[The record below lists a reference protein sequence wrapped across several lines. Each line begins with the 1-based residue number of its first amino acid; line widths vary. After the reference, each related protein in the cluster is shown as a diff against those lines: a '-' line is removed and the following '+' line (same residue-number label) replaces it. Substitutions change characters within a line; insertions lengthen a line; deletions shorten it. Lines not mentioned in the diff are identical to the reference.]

1 MFYIALV
8 LSPFYIHQYVSYNI
22 TSQLS
27 CLASPLSHIS
37 SLLGCVASPLYFSP
51 CVHTYV
57 CTVVSLILVFD
68 ILGSLMIFPFLP
80 FMIQDFFPSLHRSE
94 LGSRAGYLGSSY
106 YIGSF
111 FGSLMVSSSA
121 GTHILLHY
129 VWPTYISMCKHL
141 CMYVY
146 ICVCMHMCVQCVC
159 VQYVFPHFLLFVW
172 NFSFPKLWAQVCRLH
187 IAGCT
192 GVIVGYFWDI
202 SGRSPM
208 QGLNNDQWLIC
219 HCFLCL
225 KFFANKCMTFV

>member
-1 MFYIALV
+1 MASLTLLLDDVHCCKYRKGQHGSYDVPQGERGKCNILCCAKEQTKKKSTPLPWLKV
-8 LSPFYIHQYVSYNI
+8 L
-22 TSQLS
+22 
-27 CLASPLSHIS
+27 
-37 SLLGCVASPLYFSP
+37 
-51 CVHTYV
+51 
-57 CTVVSLILVFD
+57 VVSLVLFGNNF
-68 ILGSLMIFPFLP
+68 GSLMIFPFLP

>member
-1 MFYIALV
+1 
-8 LSPFYIHQYVSYNI
+8 
-22 TSQLS
+22 
-27 CLASPLSHIS
+27 
-37 SLLGCVASPLYFSP
+37 
-51 CVHTYV
+51 
-57 CTVVSLILVFD
+57 
-68 ILGSLMIFPFLP
+68 MIFPFLP

-208 QGLNNDQWLIC
+208 QGLNNNQWLIC
-219 HCFLCL
+219 HCFFMPQVFCKQMHDFCIALLHAYHRLVNIQKWIMDHTFLKSKPLCDHMQPYHYIHTV
-225 KFFANKCMTFV
+225 KPV